1 MFQGWMMLE
10 GYLIHLF
17 TIATLGVLASFTGG
31 AISSQLHRRTHRYA
45 ELQLLRI

>member
-31 AISSQLHRRTHRYA
+31 AISSQLHHAIRNKA
-45 ELQLLRI
+45 CFFF